1 MPECWFIAQLFPKCF
16 QLLSSSSSSFG
27 SEELQ
32 RCDSP
37 SASYHLSRRLG
48 GFLWDPTWLHLLHS
62 GSREETKVSCDQC
75 VLLWEDAHEHKSTH
89 CVSLEC
95 FNGSVLPQFTD
106 VDAHVCTT
114 GGERVVTLPVHVK
127 CRSCGRMERGI
138 LDRNKK
144 NKHLFILLGVSF
156 VYLSGKETVV
166 WLLLYGHPIWLLSVR
181 RHVHLVWLQQN
192 ITSRDNNKLFFKLF
206 LAGADLQVY
215 LVYACAQDKIAF
227 FVPLK
232 GKDGTFVLAEST
244 GQVTCGAQQQNNMC
258 QL

>member
-16 QLLSSSSSSFG
+16 QLLSSSSSSSFG
-27 SEELQ
+27 SKELQ

-144 NKHLFILLGVSF
+144 KKKKCI
-156 VYLSGKETVV
+156 
-166 WLLLYGHPIWLLSVR
+166 
-181 RHVHLVWLQQN
+181 
-192 ITSRDNNKLFFKLF
+192 
-206 LAGADLQVY
+206 
-215 LVYACAQDKIAF
+215 
-227 FVPLK
+227 
-232 GKDGTFVLAEST
+232 
-244 GQVTCGAQQQNNMC
+244 
-258 QL
+258 

>member
-1 MPECWFIAQLFPKCF
+1 MQLTFSVISSEQEARRFPVGSHLIAFTSFWKQTGDEGQLKHYIC
-16 QLLSSSSSSFG
+16 
-27 SEELQ
+27 E
-32 RCDSP
+32 R
-37 SASYHLSRRLG
+37 
-48 GFLWDPTWLHLLHS
+48 
-62 GSREETKVSCDQC
+62 C

-144 NKHLFILLGVSF
+144 FFFVLLCVSS

-166 WLLLYGHPIWLLSVR
+166 WLLLYGHPI
-181 RHVHLVWLQQN
+181 
-192 ITSRDNNKLFFKLF
+192 
-206 LAGADLQVY
+206 
-215 LVYACAQDKIAF
+215 
-227 FVPLK
+227 
-232 GKDGTFVLAEST
+232 
-244 GQVTCGAQQQNNMC
+244 
-258 QL
+258 